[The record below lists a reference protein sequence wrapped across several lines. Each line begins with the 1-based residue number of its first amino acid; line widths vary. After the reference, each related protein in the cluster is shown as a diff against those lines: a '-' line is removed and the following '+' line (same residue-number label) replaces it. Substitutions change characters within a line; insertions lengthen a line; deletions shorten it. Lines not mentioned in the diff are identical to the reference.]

1 VPDRSAPTEALDRI
15 TADALTLHQALCTN
29 SIGHAHALAAR
40 ITDAQGIAGAA
51 LRLFLDLAQH
61 TPHTT
66 AGELL
71 LLDHVAQIAKAAQD
85 ASAELTAALARAVEN
100 QRRRTDATTGSAVL
114 IRPSP
119 QQFIESATDLLDRIP
134 TLHHAIR
141 RDRLGVVDDCSPWAC
156 RGDAE
161 ALTRDDFGLAT

>member
-1 VPDRSAPTEALDRI
+1 MPDRSDRSTLTEALDRI
-15 TADALTLHQALCTN
+15 VADALVLHRALRTN
-29 SIGHAHALAAR
+29 AIDRAHALAAR
-40 ITDAQGIAGAA
+40 ITDAQDLASAA

-71 LLDHVAQIAKAAQD
+71 LLDHIAQIAKAAQD

-100 QRRRTDATTGSAVL
+100 QRRRANATKGPAIL

-134 TLHHAIR
+134 TLHHAIH
-141 RDRLGVVDDCSPWAC
+141 RDRIIPPS
-156 RGDAE
+156 R
-161 ALTRDDFGLAT
+161 LTHQPH

>member
-1 VPDRSAPTEALDRI
+1 MPDRSDRSTLTEALDRI
-15 TADALTLHQALCTN
+15 VADALVLHRALRTN
-29 SIGHAHALAAR
+29 TIGHAHALAAR
-40 ITDAQGIAGAA
+40 ITDAQDLASAA

-71 LLDHVAQIAKAAQD
+71 LLDHIAQIAKAAQD

-100 QRRRTDATTGSAVL
+100 QRRRANATTGPAVL

-119 QQFIESATDLLDRIP
+119 QQFIESTTDLLDRIP
-134 TLHHAIR
+134 ALHHAIH
-141 RDRLGVVDDCSPWAC
+141 RDRLIPPS
-156 RGDAE
+156 R
-161 ALTRDDFGLAT
+161 LTHQPH